1 MLDSINGASHGVTSS
16 GKRFANAAMARDQK
30 DRTGAAIVRRRITQE
45 ALKRLEELHRR
56 YRDGR
61 PNGRRLVVQV
71 CDLAHLNFAGMHLE
85 EAEFIQCNFNGADL
99 RNADLQRA
107 VMPGGTFDGADLS
120 GANFYRADLRGST
133 FEDANLTNTGFNQAD
148 LRLASRTRTE
158 DKHAWDGAATGSRF
172 RGARMV
178 GTNLAK
184 SKLRDADF
192 HGAALNDTDLS
203 GAELNR
209 ANFRGA
215 DLDGAKLTGAHL
227 MDTNFRA
234 ARLSGAIM
242 ESGDITLAQGAGA
255 QKLKDDEL
263 QTRLAE
269 HDTWAKSARNTPPP
283 TCLAGVD
290 LSGRDLR
297 GANLAGAELTDTIL
311 IDADL
316 TGAYLSAANLPGANL
331 AGATLN
337 AADIRGA
344 DFRGAILRDTDF
356 TDARRG
362 LLPETQLPTRFD
374 GKP

>member
-1 MLDSINGASHGVTSS
+1 
-16 GKRFANAAMARDQK
+16 MARDQK
-30 DRTGAAIVRRRITQE
+30 DRTGAAIVRRRITQD

-56 YRDGR
+56 YMDGR
-61 PNGRRLVVQV
+61 PKGRRLVVQV
-71 CDLAHLNFAGMHLE
+71 CDLAHLNFAGMRLE
-85 EAEFIQCNFNGADL
+85 EAEFIQCNFTGADM
-99 RNADLQRA
+99 RNADFQRA
-107 VMPGGTFDGADLS
+107 VIPGGTFDGADLS

-133 FEDANLTNTGFNQAD
+133 FEDANLTNTGFTQAD
-148 LRLASRTRTE
+148 LRLASRAGA
-158 DKHAWDGAATGSRF
+158 DGQSNWDGAATGSRF
-172 RGARMV
+172 RGARLV

-209 ANFRGA
+209 ANFQGA

-227 MDTNFRA
+227 METNFRA

-242 ESGDITLAQGAGA
+242 ESGDLTLAQGTASR
-255 QKLKDDEL
+255 KIKDDEM

-269 HDTWAKSARNTPPP
+269 HDTWARSARNTPPP
-283 TCLAGVD
+283 TGLAGVD

-311 IDADL
+311 VDTDL
-316 TGAYLSAANLPGANL
+316 TGAYLSAANLQGANL
-331 AGATLN
+331 AGARLTD
-337 AADIRGA
+337 ADIRGA
-344 DFRGAILRDTDF
+344 DFRAAVLRDTDF
-356 TDARRG
+356 TNTRQG

-374 GKP
+374 GKA